1 MVTSYLSLIII
12 AITFGGLLSINY
24 LVDTVVAAPI
34 NGSMAASSAPHP
46 NPSVSKIPLSHAMTL
61 KIVSPVKGQHI
72 PTGTNLTV
80 TGISS
85 DNSITNCQVSL
96 LLNDLKPYQKTTPT
110 GKSSSTDYSSWRY
123 VINNSKYGSIKEGT
137 NKITSKLTCDNS
149 NQPNVAST
157 GISKWYSI
165 NITGISAKTVQSK
178 PTIISKLPVSHNLNR
193 SDTGL
198 TFHTNSS
205 KPSHLQST
213 TSIYKPI
220 VPTSIA
226 TKTNTSVRTLA
237 ASLEVGKD
245 PIAIGQKQT
254 VKVIVMDGATNAR
267 LAGAKVA
274 TDIQPSSSSIIERQF
289 VGITGPDGKVSKTWK
304 MADEGKF
311 ETTYNIYS
319 TISAAGYQDK
329 TISGTFKAAQPQNT
343 AENISNKVDDL
354 SNKII
359 DEVKK
364 GFDQNALM
372 PKLPIPFN

>member
-1 MVTSYLSLIII
+1 
-12 AITFGGLLSINY
+12 
-24 LVDTVVAAPI
+24 
-34 NGSMAASSAPHP
+34 
-46 NPSVSKIPLSHAMTL
+46 MTL

-157 GISKWYSI
+157 GVSKWYSI

-198 TFHTNSS
+198 LHTNSS

-220 VPTSIA
+220 EPTSIA
-226 TKTNTSVRTLA
+226 TKTNTNVHAYGLLR
-237 ASLEVGKD
+237 
-245 PIAIGQKQT
+245 
-254 VKVIVMDGATNAR
+254 
-267 LAGAKVA
+267 
-274 TDIQPSSSSIIERQF
+274 
-289 VGITGPDGKVSKTWK
+289 
-304 MADEGKF
+304 
-311 ETTYNIYS
+311 
-319 TISAAGYQDK
+319 
-329 TISGTFKAAQPQNT
+329 
-343 AENISNKVDDL
+343 
-354 SNKII
+354 
-359 DEVKK
+359 
-364 GFDQNALM
+364 
-372 PKLPIPFN
+372 